1 MAHDESLPVVGV
13 DASFC
18 NEFKQR
24 SGSREST
31 PGEEAL
37 STMPGT
43 KPNIL
48 SPPGGT
54 SSTGATSLLTRLEN
68 VMDTGNVSHWI
79 DQAQPILIAFGLKA
93 VGAIVVFV
101 AGRWLINLAT
111 GLVAARMTRQKLDP
125 TVQRYLVSFIS
136 VALNITLVV
145 AILGYLGVE
154 TTSFAALVAGAG
166 VAIGAAWSGLL
177 GNFASGIFLLV
188 LRPYQVGDYVAIGG
202 SEGTVVELGLFGAII
217 NTPDNVKTIV
227 GNGKIMGGDIK
238 IFTAHPFRRVDLAAQ
253 LAGRADVHKA
263 MALLKEAVS
272 KVANINAAQGVDV
285 EIAQFNEFGPE
296 LAVRP
301 YCHNDHYWQVYFD
314 TNKAIADTM
323 GGAGFPVATRPVKVY
338 PV

>member
-1 MAHDESLPVVGV
+1 
-13 DASFC
+13 
-18 NEFKQR
+18 
-24 SGSREST
+24 
-31 PGEEAL
+31 
-37 STMPGT
+37 
-43 KPNIL
+43 
-48 SPPGGT
+48 
-54 SSTGATSLLTRLEN
+54 
-68 VMDTGNVSHWI
+68 MDTGNITRWI

-93 VGAIVVFV
+93 LGAIVVFV
-101 AGRWLINLAT
+101 AGRWLINMAT
-111 GLVAARMTRQKLDP
+111 GLLGAGMTRQKLDP

-136 VALNITLVV
+136 VALNIILVV
-145 AILGYLGVE
+145 AILGYFGVE

-202 SEGTVVELGLFGAII
+202 IEGTVVELGLFGTTI

-238 IFTAHPFRRVDLAAQ
+238 NFTAHPFRRVDLAAQ
-253 LAGRADVHKA
+253 LAGSADVHKA
-263 MALLKEAVS
+263 MAFLKEAVS

-285 EIAQFNEFGPE
+285 EIAEFNEFGPK

-301 YCHNDHYWQVYFD
+301 YCHTDHYWQVYFD
-314 TNKAIADTM
+314 TNKAIADTL